1 MTRQSKTR
9 ETTHPIGMA
18 EVVGPGTGGE
28 QGRVA
33 DAKRQTKA
41 D

>member
-1 MTRQSKTR
+1 
-9 ETTHPIGMA
+9 MA